1 MISNLRSSENAQAYD
16 GCSEWGRYT
25 GNWKFLLRWFRDG
38 FSWSSYDLRPNIIPA
53 NFFWVKCVRFSP
65 CHDRDFRKRPG
76 DFRRFPKT
84 SERCRKLNVRYL
96 FPKTFEHFWSYLKDD
111 TFSVL
116 WYDFVRT
123 QKKTQSHHVLRT
135 ICPDLWVRRD
145 KLSLMREIDVFSPQV
160 WLDWRIMRI
169 QYSDGINFD
178 WLKGWQCWTL
188 ASKNVRVKKSNTR
201 LEKRRAT
208 RNAYNSKTDEN
219 YGILASVFK
228 FNV

>member
-1 MISNLRSSENAQAYD
+1 MISNLRSSEWLLKMRALQRQLQVFTEMTERRFFLVFLRSTSQYYT
-16 GCSEWGRYT
+16 CQLFLSQISE
-25 GNWKFLLRWFRDG
+25 
-38 FSWSSYDLRPNIIPA
+38 I
-53 NFFWVKCVRFSP
+53 SP

-188 ASKNVRVKKSNTR
+188 ASKNVRVEKSNTR